1 MIFQKGGSRPAIPCS
16 ELVFPPLTFLFFKGA
31 PWRNGKMP
39 ICKKDGQADQ
49 PVRLFLCSR
58 SCNGASTKRCHVYFL
73 RVLRSALA
81 IAAQ

>member
-49 PVRLFLCSR
+49 PVRLFCAAVLQWSI
-58 SCNGASTKRCHVYFL
+58 NKRCHVYFL